1 MEKIKKVNLRSEE
14 EAKKKKQKKK
24 KNVLVLILVA
34 AVSVLGI
41 ASIFYIQNKKNQ
53 SYQAFEVIN
62 TIDLTDTD
70 TGRYMCYKSGMLK
83 YSRDGV
89 EAISADGKVL
99 WNVAYNMKDP
109 IADVN
114 GSYVAV
120 ADRGAKTLYIID
132 GSGTANEISLLYSI
146 VDIDVAA
153 QGITAVLTNNGTED
167 HIYLYGADT
176 KDAYVDI
183 NTKTESDGYPV
194 DIALSNDGTKLVT
207 SYLAMNQDEV
217 VTWLSFY
224 NFSEV
229 GKNYIDNLVG
239 SYSFESI
246 IPEVKFLS
254 NDLVCAYRD
263 DGFLLYSMKENP
275 SVLVNETFT
284 DEVVSVFSD
293 ASHIGFISKNSGQ
306 DAKYQLKLYNT
317 SGKVLLNKG
326 INTAY
331 ETVYISGQE
340 IVMYDKLE
348 CSIYTITGEL
358 KFYSEFQKN
367 ANFVFNGSESD
378 RYVVVGDESMDIIRL
393 IQKEK

>member
-1 MEKIKKVNLRSEE
+1 VEKIKKVNLRSEE
-14 EAKKKKQKKK
+14 EKAKKKKQKRR
-24 KNVLVLILVA
+24 VLTLGLLA

-41 ASIFYIQNKKNQ
+41 ASVFYIQNKKSQN
-53 SYQAFEVIN
+53 YNAFEVVD
-62 TIDLTDTD
+62 TIDLTG
-70 TGRYMCYKSGMLK
+70 TGTSNYMSYKSGMLK

-99 WNVAYNMKDP
+99 WNVGYNMKDP

-120 ADRGAKTLYIID
+120 ADRGSKTLYIID

-146 VDIDVAA
+146 VDVDVAA
-153 QGITAVLTNNGTED
+153 QGITAVLTNNGKED

-183 NTKTESDGYPV
+183 NTKTESDGYPI
-194 DIALSNDGTKLVT
+194 DIALSDDGTKLVT
-207 SYLAMNQDEV
+207 SYLAMNQDEL

-239 SYSFESI
+239 SYSFESV
-246 IPEVKFLS
+246 IPEVSFIN
-254 NDLVCAYRD
+254 NDLICAYRD
-263 DGFLLYSMKENP
+263 DGFLLYSMKESP
-275 SVLVNETFT
+275 SVLVNETFS
-284 DEVVSVFSD
+284 DQVISVFSD
-293 ASHIGFISKNSGQ
+293 SSHIGFIFKNSGEES
-306 DAKYQLKLYNT
+306 KYQMKIYDT

-326 INTAY
+326 ISTAY
-331 ETVYISGQE
+331 EKVYISGQE

-348 CSIYTITGEL
+348 CSIYNVTGEL
-358 KFYSEFQKN
+358 KFHSEFQKN
-367 ANFVFNGSESD
+367 AKFIYNASDFD
-378 RYVVVGDESMDIIRL
+378 RYIVVGDDSMDVIKL